1 MKKRF
6 LTLSLCLLAA
16 FSALQAQEKIDK
28 AFQLMRSDSKV
39 VIKSNVQIEMDPFK
53 TQFGVAG
60 KSKSESYLE
69 SYLIE
74 IEKPDK
80 KNRYKYAE
88 RGWDYIKNI
97 ADALKDEASNPNCY
111 RLVTYNAGE
120 GSPRQWTLSTGAQ
133 GDQGI
138 IIGKRR
144 IKSYVLLCLAD
155 PKRRGYRW
163 CYCIEWYPNYAP
175 ATANYYKLY
184 GKIPVNVVAEEG
196 NDPKIE
202 NLFAEMLSNDP
213 KIENYFA
220 EMLSNDSSNGNLV
233 VGSTTTGTKLFL
245 RRFNVGVSKIL
256 QNEYLDDV
264 TLPVSLY
271 TEVKRAIDSKKLTEG
286 EIELVETQLNRVAK
300 HLSKDSYKTKNA
312 IGLDYVNLALKVVR
326 QSKKK

>member
-16 FSALQAQEKIDK
+16 ISALQAQENIDK

-39 VIKSNVQIEMDPFK
+39 VIKSNVQIEKDPFK

-80 KNRYKYAE
+80 KNRYNYAE

-138 IIGKRR
+138 IIGKSR

-155 PKRRGYRW
+155 PKRQGYRW

-202 NLFAEMLSNDP
+202 N
-213 KIENYFA
+213 YFA
-220 EMLSNDSSNGNLV
+220 EMLSDDSSNSNLV
-233 VGSTTTGTKLFL
+233 IGSITTGAKLFL

-256 QNEYLDDV
+256 QNEYLDDD

-271 TEVKRAIDSKKLTEG
+271 TEVKKAIDSKKLTEG

-300 HLSKDSYKTKNA
+300 HLSRHTYKPKNA

>member
-16 FSALQAQEKIDK
+16 ISALQAQEKIDK

-39 VIKSNVQIEMDPFK
+39 VIKSNVQIEKDPVK

-138 IIGKRR
+138 IIGKKR

-155 PKRRGYRW
+155 PKRQGYRW

-202 NLFAEMLSNDP
+202 NLFAEMLSD
-213 KIENYFA
+213 
-220 EMLSNDSSNGNLV
+220 DSSNSNLV
-233 VGSTTTGTKLFL
+233 IGSITTGTGAKLFL

-256 QNEYLDDV
+256 QNEYLDDD

-286 EIELVETQLNRVAK
+286 EIELVETELNRVAK
-300 HLSKDSYKTKNA
+300 HLSKHSYKTKNA

>member
-39 VIKSNVQIEMDPFK
+39 VIKSNVQIEKDPVR

-138 IIGKRR
+138 IIGKSRM
-144 IKSYVLLCLAD
+144 KSYVLLCLAD
-155 PKRRGYRW
+155 PKRQGYRW

-184 GKIPVNVVAEEG
+184 GKIPVNVVAEVG

-202 NLFAEMLSNDP
+202 NLFAEMLSD
-213 KIENYFA
+213 
-220 EMLSNDSSNGNLV
+220 DSSNSNLV
-233 VGSTTTGTKLFL
+233 IGSITTGTKLFL
-245 RRFNVGVSKIL
+245 QRFNVGVSKIL
-256 QNEYLDDV
+256 QNEYLDDD

-300 HLSKDSYKTKNA
+300 HLSRHTYKPKNA

>member
-16 FSALQAQEKIDK
+16 ISALQAQEKIDK

-39 VIKSNVQIEMDPFK
+39 VIKSNVQIEKDPVR

-155 PKRRGYRW
+155 PKRQGYRW

-184 GKIPVNVVAEEG
+184 GKIPVNVVAEVG

-202 NLFAEMLSNDP
+202 NLFAEMLSND
-213 KIENYFA
+213 
-220 EMLSNDSSNGNLV
+220 SSNRNLV
-233 VGSTTTGTKLFL
+233 IGSITSGTKLFL
-245 RRFNVGVSKIL
+245 QRFNVGVSKIL
-256 QNEYLDDV
+256 QKETLDDD

-300 HLSKDSYKTKNA
+300 HLSKHSYKTKNA

>member
-16 FSALQAQEKIDK
+16 ISALQAQEKIDK

-39 VIKSNVQIEMDPFK
+39 VIKSNVQIEKDPVK

-97 ADALKDEASNPNCY
+97 ADALKDEASNPLCY

-202 NLFAEMLSNDP
+202 NLFAEMLSND
-213 KIENYFA
+213 
-220 EMLSNDSSNGNLV
+220 SSNRNLV
-233 VGSTTTGTKLFL
+233 IGSITSGTKLFL
-245 RRFNVGVSKIL
+245 QRFNVGVSKIL
-256 QNEYLDDV
+256 QNEYLDDD

-286 EIELVETQLNRVAK
+286 EIELVETELNRVAK

>member
-16 FSALQAQEKIDK
+16 ISALQAQEKIDK

-39 VIKSNVQIEMDPFK
+39 VIKSNVQIEKDPVK

-97 ADALKDEASNPNCY
+97 ADALKDEASNPLCY

-138 IIGKRR
+138 IIGKKR

-155 PKRRGYRW
+155 PKRQGYRW

-184 GKIPVNVVAEEG
+184 GKIPVNVVAEKG
-196 NDPKIE
+196 
-202 NLFAEMLSNDP
+202 NDP

-220 EMLSNDSSNGNLV
+220 ELLSNDSSNSNLV
-233 VGSTTTGTKLFL
+233 MGSITTGTKLFL
-245 RRFNVGVSKIL
+245 QRFNVGVSKIL
-256 QNEYLDDV
+256 QNEYLDDD

-271 TEVKRAIDSKKLTEG
+271 TEVKRAIDSKKLTDG

-300 HLSKDSYKTKNA
+300 HLSRHTYKPKNA

>member
-16 FSALQAQEKIDK
+16 ISALQAQEKIDK

-80 KNRYKYAE
+80 KNRYEYAE

-120 GSPRQWTLSTGAQ
+120 GSPRQWTLYYYRKKKNKILCVALPGRPKASGL
-133 GDQGI
+133 
-138 IIGKRR
+138 
-144 IKSYVLLCLAD
+144 SLVLLH
-155 PKRRGYRW
+155 R
-163 CYCIEWYPNYAP
+163 
-175 ATANYYKLY
+175 
-184 GKIPVNVVAEEG
+184 
-196 NDPKIE
+196 
-202 NLFAEMLSNDP
+202 M
-213 KIENYFA
+213 
-220 EMLSNDSSNGNLV
+220 
-233 VGSTTTGTKLFL
+233 
-245 RRFNVGVSKIL
+245 VS
-256 QNEYLDDV
+256 
-264 TLPVSLY
+264 
-271 TEVKRAIDSKKLTEG
+271 
-286 EIELVETQLNRVAK
+286 
-300 HLSKDSYKTKNA
+300 
-312 IGLDYVNLALKVVR
+312 
-326 QSKKK
+326 